1 MVEMSVKGRVLGTLL
16 LICSMGLL
24 PPYADPEEERWR
36 LAGKSRTDTLWYI
49 DTESISYPSKDVV
62 SVWVRTV
69 PDTTAAGYVEGTES
83 TDDILKNIQ
92 GKYFGDYKY
101 TEGLWEL
108 DCARSMFRLL
118 YFSVYSKENKIITS
132 PLTPDADWSYII
144 QGSVGETI
152 QEAVCKR

>member
-1 MVEMSVKGRVLGTLL
+1 M
-16 LICSMGLL
+16 IGLL
-24 PPYADPEEERWR
+24 PPYANSEEERWK

-62 SVWVRTV
+62 SVWVKTV
-69 PDTTAAGYVEGTES
+69 PENTATGYVEGTES
-83 TDDILKNIQ
+83 TDDILKKIQ
-92 GKYFGDYKY
+92 EKYFGDYKY

-118 YFSVYSKENKIITS
+118 YFCVYSKGNKVITS
-132 PLTPDADWSYII
+132 PLTPDAEWSSII
-144 QGSVGETI
+144 HGSVGESI